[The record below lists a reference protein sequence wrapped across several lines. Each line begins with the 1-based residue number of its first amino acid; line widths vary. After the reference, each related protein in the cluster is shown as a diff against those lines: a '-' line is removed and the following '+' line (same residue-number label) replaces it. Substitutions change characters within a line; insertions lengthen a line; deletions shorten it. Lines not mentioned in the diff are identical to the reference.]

1 MKDLIKRLSPAAGG
15 VLTLLLQV
23 LIKNH
28 RRHPDSNYPYFTYL
42 LIVLLGIIIIA
53 EIFSFFLKKTK
64 SFLEINGL
72 VISGGFILVS
82 VLNILTAKTAA
93 LPVML
98 FPSFDNILSVFV
110 ESRALMVKCI
120 FHSVKLLGSG
130 ILWGVGIGFLT
141 GVGLGFSRRFNY
153 WVNPLIKI
161 IGPIPATAWIPIAL
175 VIFPGT
181 FGASVFIIALSVWFP
196 VLLLTS
202 SGIQNV
208 PNAYFE
214 VGKTLGAGKLYQIFG
229 IAIPAALPNIFQGLF
244 FGICSSF
251 IALMTAEMF
260 GAKAGIGWFISMEK
274 ELAEFKGVYAGL
286 ILIAVFCSI
295 ILKLLFVIRDW
306 ALKWQKGLVK
316 Y

>member
-1 MKDLIKRLSPAAGG
+1 MKNSIKRFLPFAGAVFALALQLLIKDS
-15 VLTLLLQV
+15 
-23 LIKNH
+23 
-28 RRHPDSNYPYFTYL
+28 RRHPAALHSYYANLL
-42 LIVLLGIIIIA
+42 LIFAVLALA
-53 EIFSFFLKKTK
+53 AFVSSFFFKKAK
-64 SFLEINGL
+64 SFLEKNGP
-72 VISGGFILVS
+72 VIAVSFVLLS
-82 VLNILTAKTAA
+82 VLNILTVKTAI

-110 ESRALMVKCI
+110 ESRALILRCV
-120 FHSVKLLGSG
+120 FHSVKLLFTG
-130 ILWGVGIGFLT
+130 IFFGVLVGFLT

-153 WVNPLIKI
+153 WVNPFIKI

-175 VIFPGT
+175 VVFPGT
-181 FGASVFIIALSVWFP
+181 FGASVFIVALSVWFP
-196 VLLLTS
+196 VLRLTS

-214 VGKTLGAGKLYQIFG
+214 VGKTLGAGRFYQIFR

-260 GAKAGIGWFISMEK
+260 GAKAGIGWFINMEK

-286 ILIAVFCSI
+286 ILIAVFCSV
-295 ILKLLFVIRDW
+295 ILKILFMVKDRT
-306 ALKWQKGLVK
+306 LRWQKGLVK
-316 Y
+316 

>member
-1 MKDLIKRLSPAAGG
+1 MKNSIKKFLPLAGAIFALALQLLIKDS
-15 VLTLLLQV
+15 
-23 LIKNH
+23 
-28 RRHPDSNYPYFTYL
+28 RRHPAALHSYYANLL
-42 LIVLLGIIIIA
+42 LIFAVLALVAFVSSFFWKKAKLFLEKNGPVIAVSFVLL
-53 EIFSFFLKKTK
+53 
-64 SFLEINGL
+64 
-72 VISGGFILVS
+72 S
-82 VLNILTAKTAA
+82 VLNILTAKTAV

-110 ESRALMVKCI
+110 ESRALILRCV
-120 FHSVKLLGSG
+120 FHSVKLLFTG
-130 ILWGVGIGFLT
+130 IFFGVLVVFLT

-153 WVNPLIKI
+153 WVNPFIKI

-175 VIFPGT
+175 VVFQGT
-181 FGASVFIIALSVWFP
+181 FGASVFIVALSVWFP

-214 VGKTLGAGKLYQIFG
+214 VGKTLGAGKFYQIFR

-260 GAKAGIGWFISMEK
+260 GAKAGIGWFINMEK

-286 ILIAVFCSI
+286 ILIAVFCSV
-295 ILKLLFVIRDW
+295 ILKILFMVKDRT
-306 ALKWQKGLVK
+306 LRWQKGLVK
-316 Y
+316 

>member
-1 MKDLIKRLSPAAGG
+1 MKNSIKRFLPFSGTVLALALQLLIKD
-15 VLTLLLQV
+15 
-23 LIKNH
+23 H
-28 RRHPDSNYPYFTYL
+28 RRHPAALHPYYAEL
-42 LIVLLGIIIIA
+42 LVVFAVLLLVA
-53 EIFSFFLKKTK
+53 FAASFFLKKAK
-64 SFLEINGL
+64 IFLEKNGP
-72 VISGGFILVS
+72 VIAASFVLLS
-82 VLNILTAKTAA
+82 VLNILTAKTAI

-98 FPSFDNILSVFV
+98 FPSFDNILSVFA
-110 ESRALMVKCI
+110 ESSALMIKCVL
-120 FHSVKLLGSG
+120 HSVKLLFTG
-130 ILWGVGIGFLT
+130 IFFGVLVGFLT

-175 VIFPGT
+175 VVFPGT
-181 FGASVFIIALSVWFP
+181 FGASVFIVALSVWFP

-214 VGKTLGAGKLYQIFG
+214 VGKTLGAGRFYQIFR

-260 GAKAGIGWFISMEK
+260 GAKAGIGWFINMEK

-286 ILIAVFCSI
+286 ILIAVFCSV
-295 ILKLLFVIRDW
+295 ILKILFLVKDKTLR
-306 ALKWQKGLVK
+306 WQKGLVK
-316 Y
+316 

>member
-1 MKDLIKRLSPAAGG
+1 MKNSIKRFLPFAGAVFALALQLLIKDS
-15 VLTLLLQV
+15 
-23 LIKNH
+23 
-28 RRHPDSNYPYFTYL
+28 RRHPAALHSYYANLL
-42 LIVLLGIIIIA
+42 LIFAVLALA
-53 EIFSFFLKKTK
+53 AFVSSFFFKKAK
-64 SFLEINGL
+64 SFLEKNGP
-72 VISGGFILVS
+72 VIAVSFVLLS
-82 VLNILTAKTAA
+82 VLNILTVKTAI

-110 ESRALMVKCI
+110 ESRALILRCV
-120 FHSVKLLGSG
+120 FHSVKLLFTG
-130 ILWGVGIGFLT
+130 IFFGVLVGFLT

-153 WVNPLIKI
+153 WVNPFIKI

-175 VIFPGT
+175 VVFPGT
-181 FGASVFIIALSVWFP
+181 FGASVFIVALSVWFP

-214 VGKTLGAGKLYQIFG
+214 VGKTLGAGRFYQIFR

-260 GAKAGIGWFISMEK
+260 GAKAGIGWFINMEK

-286 ILIAVFCSI
+286 ILIAVFCSV
-295 ILKLLFVIRDW
+295 ILKILFMVKDRT
-306 ALKWQKGLVK
+306 LRWQKGLVK
-316 Y
+316 

>member
-1 MKDLIKRLSPAAGG
+1 MKYSLKRILPVAGG
-15 VLTLLLQV
+15 VLALLLQV

-28 RRHPDSNYPYFTYL
+28 RRHPAASHPYYTYL
-42 LIVLLGIIIIA
+42 LVALTVIFGLLFVG
-53 EIFSFFLKKTK
+53 SFFVGKLRD
-64 SFLEINGL
+64 FLEKNGP
-72 VISGGFILVS
+72 VAAGGFVLVS
-82 VLNILTAKTAA
+82 VLNILTAKTAS

-98 FPSFDNILSVFV
+98 FPSFDNVLSVFV
-110 ESRALMVKCI
+110 ESRGLMAKCI
-120 FHSVKLLGSG
+120 LSSVRLLSCG

-153 WVNPLIKI
+153 WVNPLIKV

-175 VIFPGT
+175 VVFPGT

-214 VGKTLGAGKLYQIFG
+214 VGKTLGAGKFYQIFK

-295 ILKLLFVIRDW
+295 ILKLLFVVRDW

>member
-1 MKDLIKRLSPAAGG
+1 MKNSIKRFLPFAGAVFALALQLLIKDS
-15 VLTLLLQV
+15 
-23 LIKNH
+23 
-28 RRHPDSNYPYFTYL
+28 RRHPAALHSYYANLL
-42 LIVLLGIIIIA
+42 LIFAVLALAAFVSSFFFKKAKLFLEKNGPVIAVSFVLL
-53 EIFSFFLKKTK
+53 
-64 SFLEINGL
+64 
-72 VISGGFILVS
+72 S
-82 VLNILTAKTAA
+82 VLNILTVKTAI

-110 ESRALMVKCI
+110 ESRALILRCVL
-120 FHSVKLLGSG
+120 HSVKLLFTG
-130 ILWGVGIGFLT
+130 IFFGVLVGFLT
-141 GVGLGFSRRFNY
+141 GVWLGFSRRFNY
-153 WVNPLIKI
+153 WVNPFIKI

-175 VIFPGT
+175 VVFPGT
-181 FGASVFIIALSVWFP
+181 FWASVFIVALSVWFP

-214 VGKTLGAGKLYQIFG
+214 VGKTLGAGRFYQIFR

-260 GAKAGIGWFISMEK
+260 GAKAGIGWFINMEK

-286 ILIAVFCSI
+286 ILIAFFCSV
-295 ILKLLFVIRDW
+295 ILKILFMVKDRT
-306 ALKWQKGLVK
+306 LRWQKGLVK
-316 Y
+316 

>member
-1 MKDLIKRLSPAAGG
+1 MKNSIKRFLPFSGAVLALVLQLLIKD
-15 VLTLLLQV
+15 
-23 LIKNH
+23 H
-28 RRHPDSNYPYFTYL
+28 RRHPAALHPYYAEL
-42 LIVLLGIIIIA
+42 LLVLAVLLLA
-53 EIFSFFLKKTK
+53 AFASSFFLKKAK
-64 SFLEINGL
+64 LFLEKNGP
-72 VISGGFILVS
+72 VIAASFVLLS
-82 VLNILTAKTAA
+82 VLNILTAKTAI

-98 FPSFDNILSVFV
+98 FPSFDNILSVFA
-110 ESRALMVKCI
+110 ESSALMVKCVL
-120 FHSVKLLGSG
+120 HSVKLLFTG
-130 ILWGVGIGFLT
+130 IFFGVLAGFFT

-175 VIFPGT
+175 VVFPGT
-181 FGASVFIIALSVWFP
+181 FWASVFIVALSVWFP

-214 VGKTLGAGKLYQIFG
+214 VGKTLGAGRFYQIFR

-260 GAKAGIGWFISMEK
+260 GAKAGIGWFINMEK

-286 ILIAVFCSI
+286 ILIAVFCSV
-295 ILKLLFVIRDW
+295 ILKILFLAKDKTLR
-306 ALKWQKGLVK
+306 WQKGLVK
-316 Y
+316 

>member
-1 MKDLIKRLSPAAGG
+1 MKNSIKRFLPFSGTVVALALQLLIKD
-15 VLTLLLQV
+15 
-23 LIKNH
+23 H
-28 RRHPDSNYPYFTYL
+28 RRHPAALHPYYAEL
-42 LIVLLGIIIIA
+42 LVVLAVLLLA
-53 EIFSFFLKKTK
+53 AFVSSFFFKKSK
-64 SFLEINGL
+64 LFLEKNGP
-72 VISGGFILVS
+72 VIAASFVLLS
-82 VLNILTAKTAA
+82 VLNILTAKTAI

-98 FPSFDNILSVFV
+98 FPSFDNILSVFA
-110 ESRALMVKCI
+110 ESSALMVKCVL
-120 FHSVKLLGSG
+120 HSVRLLFTG
-130 ILWGVGIGFLT
+130 IFFGVLAGFFT

-175 VIFPGT
+175 VVFPGT
-181 FGASVFIIALSVWFP
+181 FGASVFIVALSVWFP

-214 VGKTLGAGKLYQIFG
+214 VGKTLGAGRFYQIFR

-260 GAKAGIGWFISMEK
+260 GAKAGIGWFINMEK

-286 ILIAVFCSI
+286 ILIAVFCSV
-295 ILKLLFVIRDW
+295 ILKILFLAKDKTLR
-306 ALKWQKGLVK
+306 WQKGLVK
-316 Y
+316 

>member
-1 MKDLIKRLSPAAGG
+1 MKNLLKRFLPLAGS
-15 VLTLLLQV
+15 VLALALQLLL
-23 LIKNH
+23 KDN
-28 RRHPDSNYPYFTYL
+28 RRHPAALYPYFAIL
-42 LIVLLGIIIIA
+42 LAAFVVLSALA
-53 EIFSFFLKKTK
+53 FVLSFFWKKAAE
-64 SFLEINGL
+64 FLEKDGPVAAGAFAL
-72 VISGGFILVS
+72 LS
-82 VLNILTAKTAA
+82 VLNILTVKTAV

-110 ESRALMVKCI
+110 ESRALMAKCI
-120 FHSVKLLGSG
+120 LHSVKLLFSG
-130 ILWGVGIGFLT
+130 IFWGVLAGFLT

-153 WVNPLIKI
+153 WVNPFIKV

-175 VIFPGT
+175 VVFPGT

-202 SGIQNV
+202 SGIQNIS
-208 PNAYFE
+208 NSYFE
-214 VGKTLGAGKLYQIFG
+214 VGKTLGAGKIYQIFR

-260 GAKAGIGWFISMEK
+260 GAKAGIGWFVNMEK

-286 ILIAVFCSI
+286 ILIAVFCSL
-295 ILKLLFVIRDW
+295 ILKLLFVFRDK

-316 Y
+316 W

>member
-1 MKDLIKRLSPAAGG
+1 MKNSLKRFLPLAGA
-15 VLTLLLQV
+15 VLALALQL

-28 RRHPDSNYPYFTYL
+28 RRHPAALHPYYAEL
-42 LIVLLGIIIIA
+42 LVIFAVLALVA
-53 EIFSFFLKKTK
+53 FAASFFLKKMK
-64 SFLEINGL
+64 FFLEKNGP
-72 VISGGFILVS
+72 VIAGSFVLLS
-82 VLNILTAKTAA
+82 ALNILTAKTAV

-110 ESRALMVKCI
+110 ESRALLAKCV
-120 FHSVKLLGSG
+120 FHSVKLLFTG
-130 ILWGVGIGFLT
+130 IFFGVLIGFLT

-153 WVNPLIKI
+153 WVNPFIKI

-175 VIFPGT
+175 VVFPGT
-181 FGASVFIIALSVWFP
+181 FGASVFIVALSVWFP

-214 VGKTLGAGKLYQIFG
+214 VGKTLGAGRFYQIFR

-260 GAKAGIGWFISMEK
+260 GAKAGIGWFINMEK

-286 ILIAVFCSI
+286 ILIAVFCSV
-295 ILKLLFVIRDW
+295 ILKILFLAKDKTLR
-306 ALKWQKGLVK
+306 WQKGLVK
-316 Y
+316 

>member
-1 MKDLIKRLSPAAGG
+1 MKNSIKRFLPFSGTVLALALQLLIKD
-15 VLTLLLQV
+15 
-23 LIKNH
+23 H
-28 RRHPDSNYPYFTYL
+28 RRHPAALHPYYAEL
-42 LIVLLGIIIIA
+42 LVVFAVLLLVA
-53 EIFSFFLKKTK
+53 FAASFFLKKAK
-64 SFLEINGL
+64 LFLEKNGP
-72 VISGGFILVS
+72 VIAASFVLLS
-82 VLNILTAKTAA
+82 VLNILTAKTAI

-98 FPSFDNILSVFV
+98 FPSFDNILSVFA
-110 ESRALMVKCI
+110 ESSALMIKCVL
-120 FHSVKLLGSG
+120 HSVKLLFSG
-130 ILWGVGIGFLT
+130 IFFGVLVGFLT

-175 VIFPGT
+175 VVFPGT
-181 FGASVFIIALSVWFP
+181 FGASVFIVALSVWFP

-214 VGKTLGAGKLYQIFG
+214 VGKTLGAGRFYQIFR

-260 GAKAGIGWFISMEK
+260 GAKAGIGWFINMEK

-286 ILIAVFCSI
+286 ILIAVFCSV
-295 ILKLLFVIRDW
+295 ILKILFLVKDKTLR
-306 ALKWQKGLVK
+306 WQKGLVK
-316 Y
+316 

>member
-1 MKDLIKRLSPAAGG
+1 MKNSIKRFLPFSGAVLALVLQLLIKD
-15 VLTLLLQV
+15 
-23 LIKNH
+23 H
-28 RRHPDSNYPYFTYL
+28 RRHPAALHPYYAEL
-42 LIVLLGIIIIA
+42 LLVLAVLLLA
-53 EIFSFFLKKTK
+53 AFVASFFLKKAK
-64 SFLEINGL
+64 LFLEKNGP
-72 VISGGFILVS
+72 VIDASFVLLS
-82 VLNILTAKTAA
+82 VLNILTAKTAI

-98 FPSFDNILSVFV
+98 FPSFDNILSVFA
-110 ESRALMVKCI
+110 ESSALMVKCVL
-120 FHSVKLLGSG
+120 HSVKLLFTG
-130 ILWGVGIGFLT
+130 IFFGVLAGFFT

-175 VIFPGT
+175 VVFPGT
-181 FGASVFIIALSVWFP
+181 FGASVFIVALSVWFP

-214 VGKTLGAGKLYQIFG
+214 VGKTLGAGRFYQIFR

-260 GAKAGIGWFISMEK
+260 GAKAGIGWFINMEK

-286 ILIAVFCSI
+286 ILIAVFCSV
-295 ILKLLFVIRDW
+295 ILKILFLAKDKTLR
-306 ALKWQKGLVK
+306 WQKGLVK
-316 Y
+316 

>member
-1 MKDLIKRLSPAAGG
+1 MKNSIKRFLPLAGA
-15 VLTLLLQV
+15 VLAFALQL

-28 RRHPDSNYPYFTYL
+28 RRHPAALHPYYAEL
-42 LIVLLGIIIIA
+42 LVIFAVLALAAFVASFFWQKTRNFLQENGPVIAGGFVLLSA
-53 EIFSFFLKKTK
+53 
-64 SFLEINGL
+64 
-72 VISGGFILVS
+72 
-82 VLNILTAKTAA
+82 LNILTAKSAV

-110 ESRALMVKCI
+110 ESRALLAKCVL
-120 FHSVKLLGSG
+120 HSVKLLFTG
-130 ILWGVGIGFLT
+130 IFFGVLVGFLT

-153 WVNPLIKI
+153 WVNPFIKI

-175 VIFPGT
+175 VVFPGT
-181 FGASVFIIALSVWFP
+181 FGASVFIVALSVWFP

-214 VGKTLGAGKLYQIFG
+214 VGKTLGASRFYQIFR

-260 GAKAGIGWFISMEK
+260 GAKAGIGWFINMEK

-286 ILIAVFCSI
+286 ILIAVFCSV
-295 ILKLLFVIRDW
+295 ILKILFLTKDKTLR
-306 ALKWQKGLVK
+306 WQKGLVK
-316 Y
+316 

>member
-1 MKDLIKRLSPAAGG
+1 MKNSIKRFLPLAGAVFALALQLLIKDS
-15 VLTLLLQV
+15 
-23 LIKNH
+23 
-28 RRHPDSNYPYFTYL
+28 RRHPASLHPYYANL
-42 LIVLLGIIIIA
+42 LIVFAVLAMAAFVL
-53 EIFSFFLKKTK
+53 SFFLKKSK
-64 SFLEINGL
+64 LFLEQNGP
-72 VISGGFILVS
+72 VIAGSFALLS
-82 VLNILTAKTAA
+82 LLNILTAKTAT

-98 FPSFDNILSVFV
+98 FPSFDNVLSVFV
-110 ESRALMVKCI
+110 ESRALMARCVL
-120 FHSVKLLGSG
+120 HSVKLLFTG
-130 ILWGVGIGFLT
+130 IFWGVFAGFLT
-141 GVGLGFSRRFNY
+141 GVGLGFSRIFNY

-161 IGPIPATAWIPIAL
+161 IGPIPATAWIPISL
-175 VIFPGT
+175 VVFPGT

-214 VGKTLGAGKLYQIFG
+214 VGKTLGAGKFYQIFR

-260 GAKAGIGWFISMEK
+260 GAKAGIGWFINMEK

-286 ILIAVFCSI
+286 ILIAVFCSV
-295 ILKLLFVIRDW
+295 ILKILFIIRDK
-306 ALKWQKGLVK
+306 ALRWQKGLVK
-316 Y
+316 W

>member
-1 MKDLIKRLSPAAGG
+1 MKDYLKRFSG
-15 VLTLLLQV
+15 LLGAVVALVLQV
-23 LIKNH
+23 VLKDH
-28 RRHPDSNYPYFTYL
+28 RRHPAALHPYFEDL
-42 LIVLLGIIIIA
+42 LIGFVLLFA
-53 EIFSFFLKKTK
+53 VLVAASFFWKGTK
-64 SFLEINGL
+64 AFLEKNGPVAGAAFG
-72 VISGGFILVS
+72 VIS
-82 VLNILTAKTAA
+82 VLNILTVKTAT

-120 FHSVKLLGSG
+120 FSSLKLLGTG
-130 ILWGVGIGFLT
+130 IFWGVLVGFAT
-141 GVGLGFSRRFNY
+141 GVGLGFSKRFNY
-153 WVNPLIKI
+153 WVNPFIKV
-161 IGPIPATAWIPIAL
+161 IGPIPATAWIPISL
-175 VIFPGT
+175 VVFPGT
-181 FGASVFIIALSVWFP
+181 FGASVFILALSVWFP

-208 PNAYFE
+208 PNSYFE
-214 VGKTLGAGKLYQIFG
+214 VGKTLGAGKLYQIFR

-260 GAKAGIGWFISMEK
+260 GAKAGIGWFINMEK
-274 ELAEFKGVYAGL
+274 EMAEFKGVYAGL
-286 ILIAVFCSI
+286 ILIAVFCLV
-295 ILKLLFVIRDW
+295 ILKLLFIVRDW

>member
-1 MKDLIKRLSPAAGG
+1 MKNSIKKFLPLAGAIFALALQLLIKD
-15 VLTLLLQV
+15 
-23 LIKNH
+23 N
-28 RRHPDSNYPYFTYL
+28 RRHPAALHPYYAE
-42 LIVLLGIIIIA
+42 LIV
-53 EIFSFFLKKTK
+53 IFAVLALVALVSSFFWKKAK
-64 SFLEINGL
+64 LFLEKNGP
-72 VISGGFILVS
+72 VIAVSFVLLS
-82 VLNILTAKTAA
+82 VLNILTAKTAV

-110 ESRALMVKCI
+110 ESRALILRCVL
-120 FHSVKLLGSG
+120 HSVKLLFTG
-130 ILWGVGIGFLT
+130 IFFGVLVGFLT

-153 WVNPLIKI
+153 WVNPFVKI

-175 VIFPGT
+175 VVFPGT
-181 FGASVFIIALSVWFP
+181 FGASVFIVALSVWFP

-214 VGKTLGAGKLYQIFG
+214 VGKTLGAGRFYQIFR

-260 GAKAGIGWFISMEK
+260 GAKAGIGWFINMEK

-286 ILIAVFCSI
+286 ILIAVFCSV
-295 ILKLLFVIRDW
+295 ILKILFLVKDKTLR
-306 ALKWQKGLVK
+306 WQKGLVK
-316 Y
+316 

>member
-1 MKDLIKRLSPAAGG
+1 MKNSLKRFLPLAGA
-15 VLTLLLQV
+15 VLALALQL

-28 RRHPDSNYPYFTYL
+28 RRHPAALHPYYAEL
-42 LIVLLGIIIIA
+42 LVIFAVLALLA
-53 EIFSFFLKKTK
+53 FAASFFLKKMK
-64 SFLEINGL
+64 FFLEKNGP
-72 VISGGFILVS
+72 VITASF
-82 VLNILTAKTAA
+82 VLLSALNVLTAKTAI

-110 ESRALMVKCI
+110 ESRGLMAKCVL
-120 FHSVKLLGSG
+120 HSVKLLFTG
-130 ILWGVGIGFLT
+130 IFFGVLVGFLT

-153 WVNPLIKI
+153 WVNPFIKI

-175 VIFPGT
+175 VVFPGT
-181 FGASVFIIALSVWFP
+181 FGASVFIVALSVWFP

-214 VGKTLGAGKLYQIFG
+214 VGKTLGAGRFYQIFR

-260 GAKAGIGWFISMEK
+260 GAKAGIGWFINMEK

-286 ILIAVFCSI
+286 ILIAVFCSV
-295 ILKLLFVIRDW
+295 ILKILFLAKDKTLR
-306 ALKWQKGLVK
+306 WQKGLVK
-316 Y
+316 